1 MRVSVTAS
9 SDENLELRKSARQR
23 WLRAGVFVGIG
34 MVVVP
39 FLSSLIGI
47 ARVSG
52 GSEGLR
58 GAVRRPEIQKQVGF
72 ALGSTSL
79 LALLAMPGVLLGVLC
94 GLALAEDKRRMRDG
108 EAEEPSDDHSEP

>member
-1 MRVSVTAS
+1 LV
-9 SDENLELRKSARQR
+9 
-23 WLRAGVFVGIG
+23 GVG
-34 MVVVP
+34 MVAVP
-39 FLSSLIGI
+39 FLSSLVGI

-58 GAVRRPEIQKQVGF
+58 GAMHRPEIQKQVGF

-94 GLALAEDKRRMRDG
+94 GLALAEDRRRSADG
-108 EAEEPSDDHSEP
+108 KEGQSPDDRTEE